1 MDLHLIVRERIAQI
15 CKTNRG
21 MGKNQSSFV
30 TRVQDVPRRP
40 LAHMFSNNNKYLGSG
55 VSQRNGEK
63 EVGICT
69 TGVNPQVPE
78 DWSQERT
85 TN

>member
-1 MDLHLIVRERIAQI
+1 MDLHLIVRESIAQI
-15 CKTNRG
+15 YKTNRG

-30 TRVQDVPRRP
+30 TRVKDVPRRP

-69 TGVNPQVPE
+69 TGVNPQLPE

>member
-1 MDLHLIVRERIAQI
+1 
-15 CKTNRG
+15 
-21 MGKNQSSFV
+21 
-30 TRVQDVPRRP
+30 
-40 LAHMFSNNNKYLGSG
+40 MFSNNNKYLGSG